1 MRKLLV
7 PPHSVQVR
15 LTTIF
20 HTGCQPSRS
29 GGLET
34 VKAYEQLE
42 NLRRLTSKKTTFKFL
57 RLCHMVAMG
66 LNHKPEIPS
75 GQTGKG
81 ERDSRV

>member
-1 MRKLLV
+1 MRKVLV

-20 HTGCQPSRS
+20 HTWLPAFQEW
-29 GGLET
+29 GLET

-42 NLRRLTSKKTTFKFL
+42 NLRTLTSKKTTFKFL

-66 LNHKPEIPS
+66 LNHKPEIPTS
-75 GQTGKG
+75 QTGKG